1 MNISEFIAKF
11 TTHPV
16 LFIGTGISYNSP
28 KILDNLQRLKIFL
41 YFCRQILKVMGRP
54 SKFDLA
60 FKAKVAVEALQEK
73 EPLAVLAKKYK
84 VAPSVIT
91 SWKEELL
98 HNSSKAFESDAADK
112 REVKQLK
119 QQNERLMRKVGQL
132 TLECDFFAQ
141 ACEDAGLKVR

>member
-1 MNISEFIAKF
+1 
-11 TTHPV
+11 
-16 LFIGTGISYNSP
+16 
-28 KILDNLQRLKIFL
+28 
-41 YFCRQILKVMGRP
+41 MGRP
-54 SKFDLA
+54 SKFDAA

-73 EPLAVLAKKYK
+73 EPLAVLAKKYG

-98 HNSSKAFESDAADK
+98 QNSSKAFETPAANK
-112 REVKQLK
+112 QEVKKLK
-119 QQNERLMRKVGQL
+119 AQNDRLMRKVGQL

>member
-1 MNISEFIAKF
+1 
-11 TTHPV
+11 
-16 LFIGTGISYNSP
+16 
-28 KILDNLQRLKIFL
+28 
-41 YFCRQILKVMGRP
+41 MGRP
-54 SKFDLA
+54 SKFDPAL
-60 FKAKVAVEALQEK
+60 KAKVAVEALQEK

-91 SWKEELL
+91 IWKEELL

-132 TLECDFFAQ
+132 TLECDFFAK

>member
-1 MNISEFIAKF
+1 
-11 TTHPV
+11 
-16 LFIGTGISYNSP
+16 
-28 KILDNLQRLKIFL
+28 
-41 YFCRQILKVMGRP
+41 MGRP
-54 SKFDLA
+54 SKFDSA

-73 EPLAVLAKKYK
+73 EPLAVLAKKYSI
-84 VAPSVIT
+84 APSIIT

-98 HNSSKAFESDAADK
+98 QNSAKAFETPAVDK

-119 QQNERLMRKVGQL
+119 SQNERLMRKVGQL

>member
-1 MNISEFIAKF
+1 
-11 TTHPV
+11 
-16 LFIGTGISYNSP
+16 
-28 KILDNLQRLKIFL
+28 
-41 YFCRQILKVMGRP
+41 MGRP
-54 SKFDLA
+54 SKFDPV

-73 EPLAVLAKKYK
+73 EPLAVLAKKYH

-98 HNSSKAFESDAADK
+98 QNSSKAFESNAADK

-119 QQNERLMRKVGQL
+119 SQNERLMRKVGQL

>member
-1 MNISEFIAKF
+1 
-11 TTHPV
+11 
-16 LFIGTGISYNSP
+16 
-28 KILDNLQRLKIFL
+28 
-41 YFCRQILKVMGRP
+41 MGRP
-54 SKFDLA
+54 SKFDPA

-141 ACEDAGLKVR
+141 ACEDAGLKVRWSSWNNSAPIKDSRVAFPLKSINWLLRPHICKNYCLTV

>member
-1 MNISEFIAKF
+1 
-11 TTHPV
+11 
-16 LFIGTGISYNSP
+16 
-28 KILDNLQRLKIFL
+28 
-41 YFCRQILKVMGRP
+41 MGRP
-54 SKFDLA
+54 SKFDPA
-60 FKAKVAVEALQEK
+60 FKAKVAVEAL
-73 EPLAVLAKKYK
+73 
-84 VAPSVIT
+84 SVIT